1 MAVGPL
7 SSPEGPGTCYETR
20 HSRTGRGSSASP
32 EHSYPSCPRL
42 ATILT
47 FFPEDVL
54 VSPAMENNGA
64 EEGALCRAEAAWKSG
79 VCHTSVSS
87 LALREIN
94 VPATLLHPKQD
105 EKEFAF

>member
-1 MAVGPL
+1 
-7 SSPEGPGTCYETR
+7 
-20 HSRTGRGSSASP
+20 
-32 EHSYPSCPRL
+32 
-42 ATILT
+42 
-47 FFPEDVL
+47 
-54 VSPAMENNGA
+54 MENNGA

-94 VPATLLHPKQD
+94 VPATLLHLKQD